1 MVILDPFLVCVA
13 FWGFLPIMMRFS
25 SFFVQSFLEFR
36 CYLLQCRLEHSRE
49 EHRPQVSSK
58 HRKKRKVRKYPI
70 NKPRR
75 FICRRCCSIPL
86 CDEGT
91 LLHLNDP
98 GTVVIHRL
106 AT

>member
-13 FWGFLPIMMRFS
+13 FLGFLPIMMRFS

-58 HRKKRKVRKYPI
+58 HKKEEEGGKEVS
-70 NKPRR
+70 NKNKSPAGL
-75 FICRRCCSIPL
+75 F
-86 CDEGT
+86 
-91 LLHLNDP
+91 
-98 GTVVIHRL
+98 VVVVAVFHCVMKIFSCI
-106 AT
+106 